1 MSTKASLVN
10 FLIVGLMAVA
20 FIVLFKFLAAKSGI
34 APLQTVAGVV

>member
-1 MSTKASLVN
+1 MSTKASLVI